1 MKHINYVY
9 RKENFRKAKLMH
21 RMFMVVMLI
30 LCLVSVIGL
39 CTDANPFI
47 SFLIGSGSGSLAFL
61 LPITSIDD
69 VSDTEVV
76 GNAIGYRVWLVH
88 VKQTDEDT
96 FPKVGSD
103 RTVTQIPMLPGE
115 YMHYFEGHT
124 VPTFISNI
132 TKGDIT
138 VEATNTFTMILGGNR
153 AEISN
158 FIENHSGGKFIILFK
173 ECESST
179 TFGLGNPCK
188 PMVLST
194 IEAKNDADGRYAT
207 FTFTNNT
214 VQQPWTYIG
223 GIVKQDPVTLPVD
236 GTTLA
241 IVPGNDQY
249 IIPNGAAASA
259 AIATV
264 TGITAADRG
273 RILTLIGMGTD
284 HPSTLADTSGII
296 LVDGATW
303 TASTGS
309 RLTLRVMDA
318 TTLVEVERI

>member
-9 RKENFRKAKLMH
+9 RKENFRKAMLAQHLFKAF
-21 RMFMVVMLI
+21 MFI
-30 LCLVSVIGL
+30 LCVVSVVGL
-39 CTDANPFI
+39 FTDADPVI
-47 SFLIGSGSGSLAFL
+47 SFIISGGSGSLALL
-61 LPITSIDD
+61 LPIVSIDD

-76 GNAIGYRVWLVH
+76 GNAIGYKVWLIH

-124 VPTFISNI
+124 VPTFLSNI

-179 TFGLGNPCK
+179 IYGLGNPCK

-194 IEAKNDADGRYAT
+194 IEAKNDGDGRYAT

-223 GIVKQDPVTLPVD
+223 SIVKQDPITLPAD
-236 GTTLA
+236 GTALA
-241 IVPGNDQY
+241 IVSGNDQY
-249 IIPNGAAASA
+249 IIPNGTAASA
-259 AIATV
+259 AIASV
-264 TGITAADRG
+264 TGITAADKG
-273 RILTLIGMGTD
+273 RVITLIGQGTTF
-284 HPSTLADTSGII
+284 PAELADSTSVI

-303 TASTGS
+303 TASAGS

>member
-9 RKENFRKAKLMH
+9 RKENFRKAMLAQYLFKAF
-21 RMFMVVMLI
+21 MFI
-30 LCLVSVIGL
+30 LCVVSVIGL
-39 CTDANPFI
+39 FTDADPVI
-47 SFLIGSGSGSLAFL
+47 SFIISGGSGSLALL
-61 LPITSIDD
+61 LPIVSIDD

-76 GNAIGYRVWLVH
+76 GNAIGYKVWLIH

-124 VPTFISNI
+124 VPTFLSNI

-179 TFGLGNPCK
+179 IYGLGNPCK

-194 IEAKNDADGRYAT
+194 IEAKNDGDGRYAT

-223 GIVKQDPVTLPVD
+223 SIVKQDPITLPAD
-236 GTTLA
+236 GTALA
-241 IVPGNDQY
+241 IVSGNDQY
-249 IIPNGAAASA
+249 IIPNGTAASA
-259 AIATV
+259 AIASV
-264 TGITAADRG
+264 TGITAADKG
-273 RILTLIGMGTD
+273 RVITLIGQGTTF
-284 HPSTLADTSGII
+284 PAELADSTSVI

-303 TASTGS
+303 TASAGS

>member
-9 RKENFRKAKLMH
+9 RKENFRKAMLAQHLFKAF
-21 RMFMVVMLI
+21 MFI
-30 LCLVSVIGL
+30 LCVVSVVGL
-39 CTDANPFI
+39 FTDADPVI
-47 SFLIGSGSGSLAFL
+47 SFIISGGSGSLALL
-61 LPITSIDD
+61 LPIVSIDD

-76 GNAIGYRVWLVH
+76 GNAIGYKVWLIH

-124 VPTFISNI
+124 VPTFLSNI

-173 ECESST
+173 ECESSIIY
-179 TFGLGNPCK
+179 GLGNPCK

-194 IEAKNDADGRYAT
+194 IEAKNDGDGRYAT

-223 GIVKQDPVTLPVD
+223 SIVKQDPITLPAD
-236 GTTLA
+236 GTALA
-241 IVPGNDQY
+241 IVSGNDQY
-249 IIPNGAAASA
+249 IIPNGTAASA
-259 AIATV
+259 AIASV
-264 TGITAADRG
+264 TGITAADKG
-273 RILTLIGMGTD
+273 RVITLIGQGTTF
-284 HPSTLADTSGII
+284 PAELADSTSVI

-303 TASTGS
+303 TASAGS